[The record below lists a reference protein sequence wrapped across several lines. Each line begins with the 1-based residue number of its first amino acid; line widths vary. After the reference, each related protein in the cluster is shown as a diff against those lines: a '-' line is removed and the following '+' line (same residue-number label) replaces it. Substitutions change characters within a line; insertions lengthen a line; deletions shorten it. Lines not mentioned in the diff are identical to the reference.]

1 MYIQTFERVFLKG
14 TVSSKVI
21 DERLWAE
28 GFCCHWPMFKYHHFV
43 LDI

>member
-28 GFCCHWPMFKYHHFV
+28 GSCCRWPMFRYHHFCS
-43 LDI
+43 

>member
-14 TVSSKVI
+14 AVSSKVI
-21 DERLWAE
+21 DERLGAE
-28 GFCCHWPMFKYHHFV
+28 GSCCHWPMFRYHHFV